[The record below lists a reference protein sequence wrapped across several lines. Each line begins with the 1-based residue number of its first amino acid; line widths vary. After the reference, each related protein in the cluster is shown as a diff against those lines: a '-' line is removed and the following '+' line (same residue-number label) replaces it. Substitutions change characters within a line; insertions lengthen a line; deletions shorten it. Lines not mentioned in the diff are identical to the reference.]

1 MADVK
6 KITENEL
13 QRISF
18 VKKEALDIASVLGEL
33 NYQKTLIELQIDAQ
47 KQRILELRKD
57 EEKLFADLKENY
69 GNISINLETGEYTT
83 VQQ

>member
-1 MADVK
+1 MSDVK

-13 QRISF
+13 QRVSYI
-18 VKKEALDIASVLGEL
+18 KKEALDIASVLGEL
-33 NYQKTLIELQIDAQ
+33 NYQKTIIDLQIDAQ
-47 KQRILELRKD
+47 KQRIVQLRKD

-83 VQQ
+83 VQ

>member
-1 MADVK
+1 MAEVK

-18 VKKEALDIASVLGEL
+18 IKKESLEIASVLGEL
-33 NYQKTLIELQIDAQ
+33 NYQKTLIDLQLDGQ
-47 KQRILELRKD
+47 KQRIVDLRKD

-69 GNISINLETGEYTT
+69 GNISINLETGEYT
-83 VQQ
+83 VVE

>member
-1 MADVK
+1 MAEVK

-18 VKKEALDIASVLGEL
+18 VKKEALDVASVLGEL
-33 NYQKTLIELQIDAQ
+33 NYQKTLIDIQIDAQ
-47 KQRILELRKD
+47 KQRILQLRKD
-57 EEKLFADLKENY
+57 EEQLFSDLKENY

>member
-1 MADVK
+1 MAEVK

-33 NYQKTLIELQIDAQ
+33 NYQKTLIDLQIDAQ
-47 KQRILELRKD
+47 KQRILELRRD

>member
-1 MADVK
+1 MAEVK

-47 KQRILELRKD
+47 KQRILELRRD

>member
-1 MADVK
+1 MSEVK

-13 QRISF
+13 QRVSYI
-18 VKKEALDIASVLGEL
+18 KKEALDVASVLGEL
-33 NYQKTLIELQIDAQ
+33 NYQKTIIDLQIDAQ
-47 KQRILELRKD
+47 KQRIVQLRKD

-83 VQQ
+83 VQ